1 MTISPLS
8 PHLQIH
14 KPVLTMIFSITHR
27 ISGITFAIS
36 LPFLA
41 LWIGSS
47 FYAPSVYNFIS
58 FIFNLPF
65 IKLVFILWFFA
76 LNHHLLN
83 GLKYFFWTFAK
94 GMELSQVY
102 LISYLILFVN
112 ILMTAIFSWSIF
124 T

>member
-1 MTISPLS
+1 
-8 PHLQIH
+8 
-14 KPVLTMIFSITHR
+14 MIFSITHR

-47 FYAPSVYNFIS
+47 FYAPSLFEVLS
-58 FIFNLPF
+58 SIFNFPL
-65 IKLVFILWFFA
+65 IKIVFVIWFFA

-94 GMELSQVY
+94 GMDLSQVY
-102 LISYLILFVN
+102 LISYLILCLN
-112 ILMTAIFSWSIF
+112 IIMTALFTWSIF
-124 T
+124 V

>member
-1 MTISPLS
+1 MTTSPLS

-27 ISGITFAIS
+27 ISGIAFAIS

-47 FYAPSVYNFIS
+47 FYAPTLFEVLSL
-58 FIFNLPF
+58 IFNFPF
-65 IKLVFILWFFA
+65 VKIVFVIWFFA

-83 GLKYFFWTFAK
+83 GLKYFFWTFAR
-94 GMELSQVY
+94 GMELNQVY
-102 LISYLILFVN
+102 LISYLILSIN
-112 ILMTAIFSWSIF
+112 IIMTAFFTWYIF